1 MLEGL
6 VVIQLVVE
14 LLLGVEVGE
23 IEAAHLMGELGSEA
37 CVGEVGGG
45 IATGPPDA
53 LHLSAV
59 EAIKPRLIVFALFGV
74 EAEIEGAINGL
85 QLHVRFLHARRR
97 CAAKFGQTGGSAS
110 DEYNDAEQ

>member
-6 VVIQLVVE
+6 VVVQLVIE

-23 IEAAHLMGELGSEA
+23 IEAAHLVRELGSEA
-37 CVGEVGGG
+37 CVGEIGGG
-45 IATGPPDA
+45 IATCPPDA
-53 LHLSAV
+53 LDLPAV
-59 EAIKPRLIVFALFGV
+59 EAIKPRLIVFTLFGV

-85 QLHVRFLHARRR
+85 QLYVRPLHARRR

-110 DEYNDAEQ
+110 DEHDDAEQ